1 MTQPP
6 DPSEPTPASEPEA
19 ASGPFGHYGPAPDPP
34 GAYPRPDQGGFTPL
48 PRIDEGDYRPPGPGY
63 SGADL
68 GPEAAQATDSLRRAW
83 RIFAAHPQNWQPFVL
98 SQLIWGV
105 IIAVPVLVL
114 LLAFGALRLGRP
126 GPSAGL
132 SALFGVGGLVVVL
145 VVVLLAVIQQGAFAT
160 ATLKAVD
167 GVPIGLGD
175 FFRPRHLRQ
184 LVLLALLLGLGS
196 ALLAVTGIGP
206 VVVMFFGIW
215 AVLLVVDRGLPA
227 IEALRSSVTAS
238 LRDPGQTI
246 VLVLAAYLMNAVGVL
261 LCGLGTLVSTP
272 VAMLAF
278 ADHYRRSASF
288 ARR

>member
-6 DPSEPTPASEPEA
+6 DPSEPTTASEPEA
-19 ASGPFGHYGPAPDPP
+19 ASGPWGHYGRSPDPT
-34 GAYPRPDQGGFTPL
+34 GAYPGPDQGSYTPL

-63 SGADL
+63 SGGDL

-83 RIFAAHPQNWQPFVL
+83 RIFAAHPWPFVL
-98 SQLIWGV
+98 SQLIWGA
-105 IIAVPVLVL
+105 IMAAPVLVL
-114 LLAFGALRLGRP
+114 LLAFGAMSLGGRDP
-126 GPSAGL
+126 GAGL

-167 GVPIGLGD
+167 GVRVGLGD
-175 FFRPRHLRQ
+175 FFRPRHLLQ
-184 LVLLALLLGLGS
+184 LVLLALILGLAA

-238 LRDPGQTI
+238 LRNPGQTI

-272 VAMLAF
+272 VGVLAF